1 LTSNYAAD
9 LILDADREGKEV
21 DMEQV
26 RSFLFTKFR
35 PEFLNRLNDIIIYHT
50 FKPEEVEKIV
60 GLEFDQLSS
69 MLADQDIV
77 ATLSD
82 DALKK
87 LARDGYT
94 FELGARPLQ
103 RIIERE
109 IINKLS
115 IQIITGEIKAGDQVF
130 INIKDD
136 TYQFTK
142 KK

>member
-1 LTSNYAAD
+1 
-9 LILDADREGKEV
+9 
-21 DMEQV
+21 
-26 RSFLFTKFR
+26 
-35 PEFLNRLNDIIIYHT
+35 
-50 FKPEEVEKIV
+50 
-60 GLEFDQLSS
+60 

-115 IQIITGEIKAGDQVF
+115 IKIITGDIKAGDHVF